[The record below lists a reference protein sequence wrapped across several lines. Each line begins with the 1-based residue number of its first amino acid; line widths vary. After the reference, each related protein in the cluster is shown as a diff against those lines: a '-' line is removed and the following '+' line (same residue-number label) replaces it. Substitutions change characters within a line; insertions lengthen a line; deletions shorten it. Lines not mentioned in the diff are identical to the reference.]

1 MLIFKTKALAQN
13 QAVRGGYKYKV
24 NGHYRKQV
32 NDCLFEG
39 QKPNQKKLRV
49 IFIIFQQER
58 IKVHYCLMIGVSPH
72 HHNKKNCGESVFLIE
87 GGG

>member
-13 QAVRGGYKYKV
+13 QTVRGGYKYKV

-39 QKPNQKKLRV
+39 QKPNQK
-49 IFIIFQQER
+49 
-58 IKVHYCLMIGVSPH
+58 
-72 HHNKKNCGESVFLIE
+72 N
-87 GGG
+87 